1 MQKTYLCIDLKSFYA
16 SVECVEQGL
25 DPFKVNLV
33 VADPTRGGG
42 AITLAATPA
51 IKKLGVSSRGRIFE
65 IDPKIE
71 YMITPPRMHL
81 YMEYSCKVYKVFL
94 EFIAKELAKKI
105 LDRIYEKTG
114 LTATVGIGT
123 NLYLAKIAMDISAKH
138 NANRMAYLNEDLY
151 RQTL

>member
-16 SVECVEQGL
+16 SVECVELGL

-71 YMITPPRMHL
+71 YMIAPPRMHL

-94 EFIAKELAKKI
+94 EFIAKE
-105 LDRIYEKTG
+105 
-114 LTATVGIGT
+114 
-123 NLYLAKIAMDISAKH
+123 DIHVYSIDESFWMSQAI
-138 NANRMAYLNEDLY
+138 
-151 RQTL
+151 

>member
-1 MQKTYLCIDLKSFYA
+1 MQKTYLCIDLKYFYA

-71 YMITPPRMHL
+71 
-81 YMEYSCKVYKVFL
+81 
-94 EFIAKELAKKI
+94 
-105 LDRIYEKTG
+105 
-114 LTATVGIGT
+114 
-123 NLYLAKIAMDISAKH
+123 
-138 NANRMAYLNEDLY
+138 
-151 RQTL
+151 

>member
-71 YMITPPRMHL
+71 YL
-81 YMEYSCKVYKVFL
+81 NYS
-94 EFIAKELAKKI
+94 
-105 LDRIYEKTG
+105 
-114 LTATVGIGT
+114 
-123 NLYLAKIAMDISAKH
+123 
-138 NANRMAYLNEDLY
+138 
-151 RQTL
+151 

>member
-1 MQKTYLCIDLKSFYA
+1 MGCGGIYAKTYLCIDLKSFYA
-16 SVECVEQGL
+16 SVECVELGL

-71 YMITPPRMHL
+71 YMITFP
-81 YMEYSCKVYKVFL
+81 
-94 EFIAKELAKKI
+94 
-105 LDRIYEKTG
+105 
-114 LTATVGIGT
+114 
-123 NLYLAKIAMDISAKH
+123 
-138 NANRMAYLNEDLY
+138 
-151 RQTL
+151 